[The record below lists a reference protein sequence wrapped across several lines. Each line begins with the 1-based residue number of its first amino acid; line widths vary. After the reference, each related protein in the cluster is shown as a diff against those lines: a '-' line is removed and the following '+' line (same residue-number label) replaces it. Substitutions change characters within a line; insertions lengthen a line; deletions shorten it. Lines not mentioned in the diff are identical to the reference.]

1 MPGMGK
7 ESAASVT
14 ANCRSSFEGIKL
26 ALAVGICGDVPFGKQ
41 DEEVLLR
48 DIVISEEIIPYDFG
62 TRFPDQFV
70 RKHTVLD
77 NLGQPNAEIRALL
90 AKLKGRWDRG
100 NLQNKTFEYLTVL
113 HKELGETATY
123 PGTGEDK
130 LFDPR
135 YRHKH

>member
-7 ESAASVT
+7 ESAASVA
-14 ANCRSSFEGIKL
+14 ANYRSSFEGIKL
-26 ALAVGICGDVPFGKQ
+26 ALVVGICGDVLFGKQ
-41 DEEVLLR
+41 DEEILLG
-48 DIVISEEIIPYDFG
+48 DIVINEGIIPYDFG
-62 TRFPDQFV
+62 GRFPDQFV

-77 NLGQPNAEIRALL
+77 NLGRPNAEIWALL

-100 NLQNKTFEYLTVL
+100 NLQNKISEYLTVL
-113 HKELGETATY
+113 YKELGETATY

-130 LFDPR
+130 LFDHR